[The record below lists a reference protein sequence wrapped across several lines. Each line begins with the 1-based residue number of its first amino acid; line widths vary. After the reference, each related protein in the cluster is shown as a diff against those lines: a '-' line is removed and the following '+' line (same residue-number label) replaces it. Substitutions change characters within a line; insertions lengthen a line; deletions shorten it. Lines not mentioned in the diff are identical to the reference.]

1 VWRRSDP
8 SVELQEIVALLRDLG
23 RLLMG
28 IDAKLERVVDLLEED
43 DAEGD

>member
-1 VWRRSDP
+1 VWWRSDP

-43 DAEGD
+43 DA